1 MFYIVV
7 TSPNFDHARRFFPL
21 PWSKFLH
28 RMASVARGTL
38 TEGCWRTGNL
48 FLWKERV
55 TSPIFPAGHCCDF
68 SEPTCF
74 NVKSLSLLRFQG
86 NKTDPE
92 LNRNYDAMPQV
103 MIELRRYTN
112 RGGLP
117 SARLHRIGMPQ
128 ALSVLEA
135 VKNTPPLHNKSLQI
149 DLCGRHQLRRTT
161 KKGEERGRLMCPQ
174 SPSTGLCP
182 DSKRKV
188 STPSHFK

>member
-1 MFYIVV
+1 MFCIVV
-7 TSPNFDHARRFFPL
+7 TSSNFDHARRFFPL

-28 RMASVARGTL
+28 GMAPVARGTL
-38 TEGCWRTGNL
+38 TEGCWRTWNL

-55 TSPIFPAGHCCDF
+55 TSPIFSAGHFRDF

-92 LNRNYDAMPQV
+92 SNRNYDAMPQV
-103 MIELRRYTN
+103 MIELKRYTN
-112 RGGLP
+112 RGDHP

-128 ALSVLEA
+128 ALSVLET
-135 VKNTPPLHNKSLQI
+135 VKNTPPRNKSSQI
-149 DLCGRHQLRRTT
+149 DLCGRRQLRRTT